1 MSYNLNY
8 KISDIWNRFSLKFTD
23 LDGKNCMDRV
33 PIYYLKP
40 TPHKILFIGLNPAY
54 QDNKKNIN
62 FSFSTPVSVERML
75 EIAVDNEN
83 SKTKDKSNYYAKF
96 YNILHAICDEL
107 ISEESSQKKFEHCDM
122 FLIRE
127 TNSKIVKQ
135 MVEKKDGGLN
145 DFGLEQIDIL
155 KSYID
160 DAKPSII
167 IVPNAMSADYYQKYV
182 LKNQSINK
190 EKGVYYTEINNR
202 KVPTILCGSW
212 QYGRL
217 DKFTKEIIML
227 HIKNARNSH

>member
-135 MVEKKDGGLN
+135 MVEKKM
-145 DFGLEQIDIL
+145 
-155 KSYID
+155 
-160 DAKPSII
+160 
-167 IVPNAMSADYYQKYV
+167 VV
-182 LKNQSINK
+182 
-190 EKGVYYTEINNR
+190 
-202 KVPTILCGSW
+202 
-212 QYGRL
+212 
-217 DKFTKEIIML
+217 
-227 HIKNARNSH
+227 